1 MKKFLPILL
10 AALLLIPAMAAEAA
24 YVTIPNFGNIT
35 RNNIEER
42 TRFLGME
49 QNEYNGVK
57 YTRWTY
63 QVVDGKANQYFSKY
77 IKRLNNKH
85 SLQLVG
91 QDGSNWYFRYTGGQA
106 KYLKMLDGSFHIHVG
121 ISGNYIVVDMVAG
134 MYPATVG

>member
-1 MKKFLPILL
+1 MKKFLPIML
-10 AALLLIPAMAAEAA
+10 AALIIFPAIAEAA
-24 YVTIPNFGNIT
+24 YVTVPNFGNIT

-77 IKRLNNKH
+77 INRLNSKH
-85 SLQLVG
+85 NINLVMN
-91 QDGSNWYFRYTGGQA
+91 DGSNYYFVYTGGQA

-121 ISGNYIVVDMVAG
+121 ISGSYIVVDLVAG